1 MEQIKSII
9 KKYIEDNIKVSS
21 RPSENLESLTKITN
35 YFSDLLRSTQDTITY
50 ELIDEILLEND
61 VVNALLASIMKKYL
75 PYIEENSLEKL
86 FTDEITCQVVEIY
99 CDKNNID
106 INKLDLSESTSQSVE
121 SYVGE
126 SQTMFFNEIRQY
138 RLLTPEETRDLIIK
152 AQNGNMTA
160 RDDLINHNIRLII
173 SIAKKF
179 NLQTNQITI
188 GDLIQEGV
196 FGLSKAIEKFDINK
210 GYMFSTD
217 LKTLFII

>member
-9 KKYIEDNIKVSS
+9 KKYIKDNIKVSS
-21 RPSENLESLTKITN
+21 RPSENLKSLTKITN
-35 YFSDLLRSTQDTITY
+35 YFSDLLRSTQDNITY

-61 VVNALLASIMKKYL
+61 VVNTLLTSIMNKYL
-75 PYIEENSLEKL
+75 PYIEENSLEEL
-86 FTDEITCQVVEIY
+86 FTDEIICQVVEIY

-106 INKLDLSESTSQSVE
+106 INKLDLSESTSQSVK

-173 SIAKKF
+173 SVAKKF

-188 GDLIQEGV
+188 GALLQEGV
-196 FGLSKAIEKFDINK
+196 FGLPKAIENFDITK
-210 GYMFSTD
+210 ESMFSTYA
-217 LKTLFII
+217 I